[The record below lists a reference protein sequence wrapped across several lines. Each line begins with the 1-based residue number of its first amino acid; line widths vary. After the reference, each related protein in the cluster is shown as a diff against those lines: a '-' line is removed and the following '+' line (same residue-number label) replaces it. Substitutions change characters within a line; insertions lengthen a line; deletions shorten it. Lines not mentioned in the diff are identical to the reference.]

1 MFWTGSATVMLK
13 PQSKSRARA
22 LQLLYAWEL
31 TRRPALDSVISALA
45 RLTGPEP
52 EVLDLAEHYL
62 KGVTGSVDQLDTL
75 AVAAADHW
83 RLERLAMVD
92 RNILRL
98 GIHELLQPHVPPPAA
113 IDQAVWLAQR
123 FGGPQSP
130 AFVNGVLDRVAR
142 NLGRL

>member
-1 MFWTGSATVMLK
+1 MLK
-13 PQSKSRARA
+13 SHSKSRARA

-31 TRRPALDSVISALA
+31 MGRPSRDAVISALA

-52 EVLDLAEHYL
+52 VILDLAEQYFA
-62 KGVTGSVDQLDTL
+62 GVTAEVERLDTL
-75 AVAAADHW
+75 AAEATDHW
-83 RLERLAMVD
+83 RQERLALVD

-98 GIHELLQPHVPPPAA
+98 GIWELLQPRVPAAGA

-130 AFVNGVLDRVAR
+130 GFVNGVLDKVAR
-142 NLGRL
+142 TLGRL

>member
-1 MFWTGSATVMLK
+1 MRR

-22 LQLLYAWEL
+22 LQLLYAWESL
-31 TRRPALDSVISALA
+31 HRPSPDAVISALA

-52 EVLDLAEHYL
+52 LVLDLAEEYF
-62 KGVTGSVDQLDTL
+62 TGIM
-75 AVAAADHW
+75 AAADRLDGLVGEAAEHW
-83 RLERLAMVD
+83 RLERLALVD

-98 GIHELLQPHVPPPAA
+98 GVYELLQPEVPPRVA
-113 IDQAVWLAQR
+113 IDEAIWLAQR

>member
-1 MFWTGSATVMLK
+1 MTIK
-13 PQSKSRARA
+13 PQAKSRARA
-22 LQLLYAWEL
+22 IQLLYTWEL
-31 TRRPALDSVISALA
+31 MGRPSHNAVVSALA

-52 EVLDLAEHYL
+52 AVLDLAEAYFA
-62 KGVTGSVDQLDTL
+62 GVTGEIARLDGLLDQ
-75 AVAAADHW
+75 AVEHW
-83 RLERLAMVD
+83 RPDRVALVD

-98 GIHELLQPHVPPPAA
+98 GIYELLQPRVPAAAA

-142 NLGRL
+142 TLGRL

>member
-1 MFWTGSATVMLK
+1 MLK
-13 PQSKSRARA
+13 SQSKSRARA

-31 TRRPALDSVISALA
+31 MGRPSPDAVISALA

-52 EVLDLAEHYL
+52 VILDLAEQYFA
-62 KGVTGSVDQLDTL
+62 GVTAEVDRLDTL
-75 AVAAADHW
+75 AAEATDHW
-83 RLERLAMVD
+83 RQERLALVD

-98 GIHELLQPHVPPPAA
+98 GIWELLQPRVPAAGA

-130 AFVNGVLDRVAR
+130 GFVNGVLDKVAR
-142 NLGRL
+142 TLGRL

>member
-1 MFWTGSATVMLK
+1 MLK
-13 PQSKSRARA
+13 SQSKSRARA

-31 TRRPALDSVISALA
+31 MGHPPHDAVISALA

-52 EVLDLAEHYL
+52 VILDLAEQYFV
-62 KGVTGSVDQLDTL
+62 GVTAEVKRLDTL
-75 AVAAADHW
+75 AAEATDHW
-83 RLERLAMVD
+83 RPERVALVD

-98 GIHELLQPHVPPPAA
+98 GIWELLQPRVPAAGA

-130 AFVNGVLDRVAR
+130 GFVNGVLDKVAR
-142 NLGRL
+142 TLGRL